1 MRRSG
6 FMELAEDGADHGDA
20 FEPNV
25 GIARTKSC
33 RGPRASTADMASDR
47 DAARRDQQPRDDD
60 EVNSTP
66 TPRARAASAAS
77 TGTQIYTPINNV
89 AFASTI
95 NEYDSETR
103 QSFTPPLEDI
113 QLRPMSPEPYSSP
126 SDNLRSFPLPPAVP
140 EKDPPKKKQH
150 KSVFLN
156 NSNSNNKNNNAEPAR
171 PGTSHDTNDV
181 SIISTSTSFS
191 SGRNTTSRLD
201 WVHTAATA
209 AADTLSAIK
218 PPNGIVFLRS
228 PPPTPEP
235 MSPTNNNTNATTTTI
250 GDRSPRV
257 HSVRSTIRP
266 STANGTLRAD
276 LGSIRRGPTIRHY
289 RFPARPSMTTTE
301 ACFVPAGDASET
313 WEVGCWRAGVLV
325 SMCMLQLSVVST
337 VASATICITSPRRP
351 DTSPLIWTTV
361 SGAFTASLVVLFY
374 ISVRNYRRITRKNA
388 GAESWIEMQHRSR
401 RALPPR
407 PGTAAGERASD
418 NAAAMENWRAFASD
432 EERLRRYVE
441 GLEHRVAALKEA
453 QVVAG
458 AGASEERGDPQVRSD
473 VFVRRDAAADG
484 GVGGNRK
491 STAPTERTTADFDIG
506 GDDDSDD
513 DDDDNDDHG
522 GRTDGS
528 LTPKAGDINRGL
540 SVSRRNLLGSQG
552 NMSEPES
559 HNHDQDAMP
568 VSDTKASILT
578 ELCAAV
584 TEPYSPLSRASSGM
598 SPQVK
603 IDDEENLSGS
613 VNSKS
618 RDKLR
623 AVLKPAKALRRRET
637 LCPADATNGAAQN
650 V

>member
-1 MRRSG
+1 MYRSG
-6 FMELAEDGADHGDA
+6 FMELAEDGADHDDA

-25 GIARTKSC
+25 GSARTNSS
-33 RGPRASTADMASDR
+33 RGPRASTVDMASGPSY
-47 DAARRDQQPRDDD
+47 RDQQLRDEGD
-60 EVNSTP
+60 VHSTP
-66 TPRARAASAAS
+66 TPRARTASAVS
-77 TGTQIYTPINNV
+77 TGTQIYTPINDV

-95 NEYDSETR
+95 NDYDSDSR
-103 QSFTPPLEDI
+103 QSSTSPLEDI
-113 QLRPMSPEPYSSP
+113 PLRPMSPEPYSGP
-126 SDNLRSFPLPPAVP
+126 SGNLTSFPLPPAVP
-140 EKDPPKKKQH
+140 EKDSPKRKQH
-150 KSVFLN
+150 KSVLL
-156 NSNSNNKNNNAEPAR
+156 SNSNGKNKNADTAR
-171 PGTSHDTNDV
+171 PAMSHDTHDV

-191 SGRNTTSRLD
+191 SGQNTTSRMD
-201 WVHTAATA
+201 WVHAAAAA

-235 MSPTNNNTNATTTTI
+235 LPPAKNSNSNATTTTT
-250 GDRSPRV
+250 GGRFSRA
-257 HSVRSTIRP
+257 HSIRSTIRP
-266 STANGTLRAD
+266 STANGTLRPD

-289 RFPARPSMTTTE
+289 RFPTLPSMTTTE

-313 WEVGCWRAGVLV
+313 WQVGCWRTGVLV
-325 SMCMLQLSVVST
+325 SMCMLQLSIMST
-337 VASATICITSPRRP
+337 VASATVCITSPRRP
-351 DTSPLIWTTV
+351 ETGSLIWTTV
-361 SGAFTASLVVLFY
+361 SAAFTASLAVLFY

-388 GAESWIEMQHRSR
+388 GAESWIEMHHRSR

-453 QVVAG
+453 QVVANVG
-458 AGASEERGDPQVRSD
+458 GDQRGDSQVRSD
-473 VFVRRDAAADG
+473 VFVRRDALADE
-484 GVGGNRK
+484 GVGGNCK
-491 STAPTERTTADFDIG
+491 SPVPASERTTADFDIG
-506 GDDDSDD
+506 GSDD
-513 DDDDNDDHG
+513 DDEDDDDGHDG
-522 GRTDGS
+522 HTDGS
-528 LTPKAGDINRGL
+528 VTPKARDLNRGL

-552 NMSEPES
+552 NMSEPDS
-559 HNHDQDAMP
+559 HDPDQDAVP

-603 IDDEENLSGS
+603 IDDEETLSGS

-618 RDKLR
+618 RDKLCS
-623 AVLKPAKALRRRET
+623 VLKPAKALRKRET
-637 LCPADATNGAAQN
+637 ARTVVAGATNGAAQN